1 MEKYSYYDVCQVLE
15 KGTLEEIQKLCGEI
29 GPNAFINKDKWTLLH
44 AASIR
49 GRSDIV
55 QFLVNLGSNVNAL
68 DKDEK
73 SALYYC
79 KSEEGAKMLIT
90 AGANVNQASILGKTP
105 LHYASLSDASPSVV
119 EVILQS
125 GGQINAEDKFG
136 NTPFLN
142 ACDMAY
148 ACIDEE
154 EYEMCLPKIGLLV
167 KHQADIHHSNLKG
180 ENGLHIC
187 SQRGSYEIAE
197 ILLKSGVSVNARSK
211 TGQTPLFVACS
222 CNYSLRKGAILATIE
237 LLLQYGSNPTLADN
251 QGLTPLHSLMLQFD
265 VAS

>member
-15 KGTLEEIQKLCGEI
+15 KGTLEEIQKLCEEI

-55 QFLVNLGSNVNAL
+55 QFLINLGSNVNAL

-105 LHYASLSDASPSVV
+105 LHYASLSMASPSVV

-136 NTPFLN
+136 VVKGSGWVRNQS
-142 ACDMAY
+142 
-148 ACIDEE
+148 ERS
-154 EYEMCLPKIGLLV
+154 IGNFSQSESRIWPTWQGWPGGYFWGLV
-167 KHQADIHHSNLKG
+167 PRD
-180 ENGLHIC
+180 
-187 SQRGSYEIAE
+187 
-197 ILLKSGVSVNARSK
+197 
-211 TGQTPLFVACS
+211 
-222 CNYSLRKGAILATIE
+222 
-237 LLLQYGSNPTLADN
+237 
-251 QGLTPLHSLMLQFD
+251 
-265 VAS
+265 